1 MKIAT
6 REAFGEALKELVI
19 KNNDVIVLDADLSPA
34 TKTCY
39 AKEARPQQDVYKR
52 QALLLLMI
60 FQWLV
65 QKPLE
70 VKVKLRLKRLRQGM
84 I

>member
-39 AKEARPQQDVYKR
+39 AKETRPQQFYSTGIAEANMVGIG
-52 QALLLLMI
+52 AGLA
-60 FQWLV
+60 V
-65 QKPLE
+65 QGLKPF
-70 VKVKLRLKRLRQGM
+70 VSFSRACF
-84 I
+84 